1 MSAAASQVARRLAY
15 AINAACSARGDD
27 DANRIAL
34 LAEASQLPV
43 DTQRGL
49 AEHFEL
55 VYVELR
61 PRGQTVTGPSA
72 EMCVTGNS
80 NPNLGLFGDVPK
92 GLSEA
97 E

>member
-72 EMCVTGNS
+72 ETCGTGNS
-80 NPNLGLFGDVPK
+80 NPNLGLFGEAPK
-92 GLSEA
+92 GVK
-97 E
+97 

>member
-1 MSAAASQVARRLAY
+1 MSAAASQVTRRLAY

-72 EMCVTGNS
+72 ETCGTGNS
-80 NPNLGLFGDVPK
+80 NPNLGLFDDSPK
-92 GLSEA
+92 GVK
-97 E
+97 

>member
-34 LAEASQLPV
+34 LDETSQLPV

-61 PRGQTVTGPSA
+61 PRGRTGTGPSA
-72 EMCVTGNS
+72 ETCCTGNS
-80 NPNLGLFGDVPK
+80 NPNFGLFGEAPK
-92 GLSEA
+92 GVK
-97 E
+97 

>member
-1 MSAAASQVARRLAY
+1 MSAAALQVARRLAY
-15 AINAACSARGDD
+15 AINAACSVRGDD

-34 LAEASQLPV
+34 LEEVSQLPV

-61 PRGQTVTGPSA
+61 PCGQTVEGPSA
-72 EMCVTGNS
+72 ERCGTGNS
-80 NPNLGLFGDVPK
+80 NPNLGLFGETPK
-92 GLSEA
+92 GVK
-97 E
+97 